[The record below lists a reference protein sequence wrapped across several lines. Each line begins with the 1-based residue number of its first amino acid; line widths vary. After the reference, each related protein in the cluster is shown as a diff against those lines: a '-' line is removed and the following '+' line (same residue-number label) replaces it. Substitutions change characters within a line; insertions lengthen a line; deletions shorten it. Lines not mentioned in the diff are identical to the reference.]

1 MKMET
6 GKLALHTLDGIQMV
20 KMEKVT
26 HLKADGC
33 YTNVYLDD
41 KSKIVVTKTLK
52 ELDELLKIKNFCRI
66 HKSYL
71 INLDKLEKYKTS
83 KCNYVIM
90 ENGTQI
96 EVARRRK
103 DMLITMLT
111 GVQKRSRLTQ
121 ELTD

>member
-1 MKMET
+1 MEL
-6 GKLALHTLDGIQMV
+6 GKLALHTIDGIQMV
-20 KMEKVT
+20 RTEKVT

-52 ELDELLKIKNFCRI
+52 ELDQLLRIKNFCRI

-71 INLDKLEKYKTS
+71 INLDKLEKYKTG
-83 KCNYVIM
+83 NGHYVIM
-90 ENGTQI
+90 DNGTQI

-103 DMLITMLT
+103 DVLMTMLT
-111 GVQKRSRLTQ
+111 GQKNALPK
-121 ELTD
+121 DDHND

>member
-1 MKMET
+1 MEL
-6 GKLALHTLDGIQMV
+6 GKLALHTIDGIQMV

-52 ELDELLKIKNFCRI
+52 ELDQLLKIKNFCRI

-71 INLDKLEKYKTS
+71 INLDKLEKYKTA
-83 KCNYVIM
+83 KGNYVIM

-103 DMLITMLT
+103 DTLMTMLT
-111 GVQKRSRLTQ
+111 GVQKGSAL
-121 ELTD
+121 EKDFID